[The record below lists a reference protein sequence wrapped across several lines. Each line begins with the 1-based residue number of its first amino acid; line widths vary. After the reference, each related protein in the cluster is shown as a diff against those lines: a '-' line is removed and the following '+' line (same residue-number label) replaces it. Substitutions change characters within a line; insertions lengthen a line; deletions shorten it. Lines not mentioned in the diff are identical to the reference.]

1 MKLLCGISSLITV
14 ENSDWINK
22 CSSQTFGKTNE
33 DFPTFRINQSNT
45 MSALASFRHTVALTK
60 ESRKG
65 PKMSPCLVL
74 KQYMVVYQVR
84 LQKEHIFN
92 ANEVNY
98 IIILYFFI
106 GSFDIS

>member
-1 MKLLCGISSLITV
+1 
-14 ENSDWINK
+14 
-22 CSSQTFGKTNE
+22 
-33 DFPTFRINQSNT
+33 